1 MALETA
7 QSFEKFGELPKELR
21 LLIFEYYFQG
31 PRIHVVFP
39 APESRGH
46 VTARDTLF
54 LHTASLDAG
63 TNIHLGPG
71 PPAVAIDHEA
81 YAAAAQA
88 GVPVGEPVHLARD
101 LVEPTAS
108 WRQDTN
114 IPLRPASVSASVS
127 VSVSVSVSSSSEE
140 PRPAS
145 RAVCVDWA
153 HDLLYIA
160 VPHAEHA
167 FWALKFCTWAKRIRR
182 LAVLIPQNDEPRVPL
197 GPYPHIE
204 EVLKA
209 MSALE
214 ALSVVWVPPQPVTR
228 ATCSGLP
235 RDPYGFVPYREYLR
249 RTGLIPPQMSFSRA
263 ALTFQK
269 ALQGRTSVKLTKV
282 VDVDCVH
289 SGANG
294 YQRRRRGAQGEHVL
308 PDQRAE

>member
-21 LLIFEYYFQG
+21 LLVFEYYFQG

-54 LHTASLDAG
+54 LRTTSLAAG

-81 YAAAAQA
+81 YAAAARA
-88 GVPVGEPVHLARD
+88 GVSVGQPGHLARD
-101 LVEPTAS
+101 LVDPTAS

-114 IPLRPASVSASVS
+114 IPLRPASASA
-127 VSVSVSVSSSSEE
+127 SEE
-140 PRPAS
+140 PRPANT
-145 RAVCVDWA
+145 AVCVNWA
-153 HDLLYIA
+153 DDLLYIA

-214 ALSVVWVPPQPVTR
+214 SLSVVWVPPEPATR

-249 RTGLIPPQMSFSRA
+249 RTGLVPHQMSFVRA
-263 ALTFQK
+263 HLTFQK
-269 ALQGRTSVKLTKV
+269 ALQGRDSVKLTKM

-294 YQRRRRGAQGEHVL
+294 YQRRRRGAQGDHV
-308 PDQRAE
+308 PSGQCTE